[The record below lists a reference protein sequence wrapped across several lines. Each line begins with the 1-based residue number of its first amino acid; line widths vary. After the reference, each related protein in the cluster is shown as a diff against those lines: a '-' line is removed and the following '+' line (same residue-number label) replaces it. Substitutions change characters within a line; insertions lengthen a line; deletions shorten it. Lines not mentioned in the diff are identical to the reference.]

1 MRKFYT
7 LVCTLILLQI
17 THTQAQS
24 YCTPS
29 YTGYGYF
36 NGSTNVTNTASSFF
50 THIKNVTLA
59 DMNMSTA
66 APQGNPSST
75 YNDNTLETARVAKG
89 AKYPLSIFLGN
100 GANPQIVTVWID
112 FNQNYTFEST
122 ERVFAAFDP
131 MNTGNHIAGTNITI
145 PVNAKTGATRMRVGT
160 VFSNAN
166 SAANIPD
173 PCNNNDANTTT
184 VKWSQHFQDYTVDV
198 YPPSAQTYKSSDV
211 AQINFDEVT
220 QGSTDN
226 QILRIVVDNNPGGT
240 LSPVTVGN
248 FNFSTLGTSNPAELS
263 KAKLYYTG
271 NNANFGITNQVGS
284 TVTSPSGSFSI
295 NANKTLNQG
304 QNYFWLV
311 YDISTT
317 ALLGSLVDARCYS
330 IEINNIKRIPTNVNP
345 MGNRRVGYCVS
356 RGNQTNFIGVYSVQ
370 MGTINNGSY
379 FQQTS
384 GYVDYT
390 YLSDTVDRGKAQT
403 IGVVCGNGVN
413 ATRVRAWIDFNH
425 NGVLDPTTEKVLD
438 TFNFTTNQAQGS
450 YVLLQQSFNV
460 PSGAIC
466 GPTRLRVSTQ
476 SYPVTAQGPCTNPI
490 QIGEVEDYTV
500 VIREAGQ
507 PVSEFKAGASCLGSQ
522 TDFYDASYTFGNYNI
537 TSWRWDFGD
546 GNVDT
551 VNQNPSHTYTSAG
564 VYNVKLT
571 TNTNLPGTPS
581 VITHAVTVEKPKA
594 DFITDLNVYQVPITF
609 NDVTTGGV
617 VVFWSWNFGDTLS
630 GALNKSFMPQPTHT
644 FDSAGTY
651 QITLIVITQGGCV
664 DTIVKSI
671 TILQKQQPLADF
683 TANTFNPYIYE
694 SVNLIDQSVNQP
706 DQWKWTFSPNKISF
720 KNSTNDTTQ
729 NPTVSFDSVG
739 TYTVFLEAKNI
750 AGSNTTSK
758 QFIVK
763 NYTSPKV
770 GFYATPLTVKV
781 GQQVSFI
788 DTSLNDPTIWAWN
801 FGDTISGANNSSNI
815 QFPFHSFA
823 NAGKYKITLFVQN
836 PAGKDSIAKTQY
848 VTVTNQFNMCDN
860 TAVVSTAYKGF
871 IFDSGGPVSNYG
883 DGSNCGFLIKP
894 NCAGKIV
901 LSFTALDMQAN
912 DYVQV
917 FDGIDATGKPLHSGL
932 GFTGNNSP
940 GTLVANSGA
949 MFIKEISDGNNN
961 SAGFAASWTAFAN
974 QKPKAKIS
982 ADSVA
987 YLNSPYNLRNA
998 TQTGSGN
1005 KYQWDVDGDGVIDD
1019 TLFNTTYTYGSLG
1032 QQTIMLIASNCAGI
1046 DTVYKTINVKNPTAV
1061 PVVNFLSD
1069 QDTIYPND
1077 PIQLTDLSTNGP
1089 TSWFWEFSPANQVFF
1104 ITGDEFSQNPQIGF
1118 LTSGNYTICLT
1129 ATNAIGSSVKVCKTN
1144 LVIVKELAQMCIFPY
1159 ETTVAAGSLFDSGG
1173 PNTNYS
1179 DNENCN
1185 YKIGPCNSEIE
1196 LKFNKFNLS
1205 NGDYLRIY
1213 DGADNTGT
1221 PLYSGLGFS
1230 GSTIPGPFSAYSG
1243 NMYVEFTSN
1252 AQGNSAGFAGEWN
1265 SKPLQAPVANFI
1277 IPNKVYNSGITHFVN
1292 SSSNGTTYEWDF
1304 NGDGTTDSTN
1314 TDGDW
1319 KYTAIGN
1326 VDVTL
1331 TVTNCLGIAYI
1342 TKTITVVAP
1351 TAKPI
1356 AGFTTDFT
1364 IADTMQVITLM
1375 DTSTNGPKTWSW
1387 VITPSATVN
1396 YLNGSSDY
1404 KAIVNFSDTG
1414 DYKVCLTVSNNFGTD
1429 NVCRTAYIRVSAIC
1443 RPSPTMIN
1451 GVGLNRVGFNS
1462 ITKTTPSVSG
1472 YTDYTMNGV
1481 SFKLE
1486 RKATT
1491 TYRLEKFDIGTNQNW
1506 RAWVDYDQNG
1516 DFDATTER
1524 VINEAATSNQVVSG
1538 KFTVPA
1544 GAKTGITRVR
1554 VAVSYNNNQ
1563 NQPCNVAFGEVED
1576 YFVLITDDKTPP
1588 VLTLNGSNP
1597 DTLEQGLTYND
1608 PGATAIDNVDGNIS
1622 ANVVSS
1628 NNINNQVVGSYIVKY
1643 NVSDSAGNKA
1653 AEVQRTVYVLPDN
1666 SGPSITLL
1674 GVDSQYVEVH
1684 YAYIEKGATAIDSM
1698 DGNVTNTIIATGTVD
1713 TSKLGWYAITYT
1725 ASDKSKNTNTRIRM
1739 VQVGDTT
1746 RPVITLIGKD
1756 SIYIFLNATFTDPG
1770 VKVTDNYDVII
1781 SASVVRTGSV
1791 NNTVKGWYS
1800 LDYDV
1805 QDKQNNRANTVTRWV
1820 NVDAN
1825 AINVPSDKTFELY
1838 PNPTND
1844 KLNIQ
1849 LQQGVNAVRWT
1860 VYDATGKLIVN
1871 GNLRGSTQIDVATM
1885 AKGLYHLQLVD
1896 ADGHI
1901 IGSKQF
1907 VKE

>member
-1 MRKFYT
+1 MRKFYA
-7 LVCTLILLQI
+7 LVCILITIQT
-17 THTQAQS
+17 THTQAQT

-29 YTGYGYF
+29 YTGYGYW
-36 NGSTNVTNTASSFF
+36 NGATNVQNTPSSFF

-59 DMNMSTA
+59 DMNVSTA
-66 APQGNPSST
+66 APQGNPSSN
-75 YNDNTLETARVAKG
+75 YDDNTLETARVAKG
-89 AKYPLSIFLGN
+89 AAYPLSIFLGN
-100 GANPQIVTVWID
+100 GANSQIVAVWID
-112 FNQNYTFEST
+112 YNQNGTFEST
-122 ERVFAAFDP
+122 ERVFSAFDQ
-131 MNTGNHIAGTNITI
+131 MNVGNHIAGTNITI

-160 VFSNAN
+160 VYSNTNA
-166 SAANIPD
+166 AANTPD
-173 PCNNNDANTTT
+173 PCTNNDANTTT
-184 VKWSQHFQDYTVDV
+184 LKWSQYFQDFTVDV
-198 YPPSAQTYKSSDV
+198 FPPSAQTYKSSDV

-226 QILRIVVDNNPGGT
+226 QILRIVVENNPGGT
-240 LSPVTVGN
+240 LSPLTIGN

-284 TVTSPSGSFSI
+284 AVSSPSGSFAI
-295 NANKTLNQG
+295 NANQNLKQG

-311 YDISTT
+311 YDISSG
-317 ALLGSLVDARCYS
+317 ALLGNTIDARCYS
-330 IEINNIKRIPTNVNP
+330 IEINSIKRIPANVNP
-345 MGNRRVGYCVS
+345 GGNRRVGYCVS

-370 MGTINNGSY
+370 MGTISNSSY
-379 FQQTS
+379 FQQSS

-390 YLSDTVDRGKAQT
+390 YLSDTIDRGNAQT

-438 TFNFTTNQAQGS
+438 TFNFTNNQAQGS
-450 YVLLQQSFNV
+450 YVLLQQNFNV
-460 PSGAIC
+460 PSTAVC
-466 GPTRLRVSTQ
+466 GPTRMRVSTQ

-500 VIREAGQ
+500 VIRENGQ

-522 TDFYDASYTFGNYNI
+522 TDFYDRSYTFGNYNI
-537 TSWRWDFGD
+537 TSWRWEFGD
-546 GNVDT
+546 GKVDS
-551 VNQNPSHTYTSAG
+551 VNQNPSHTYASAG

-581 VITHAVTVEKPKA
+581 VITNAVTVEKPKA

-609 NDVTTGGV
+609 NDITTGGEV
-617 VVFWSWNFGDTLS
+617 IFWSWNFGDPQS
-630 GALNKSFMPQPTHT
+630 GILNSTYQSQPTHT
-644 FDSAGTY
+644 FDTAGVY
-651 QITLIVITQGGCV
+651 IITLMVITKGGCI
-664 DTIVKSI
+664 DSIKKTII
-671 TILQKQQPLADF
+671 ILQKQQPISDF

-694 SVNLIDQSVNQP
+694 SVSLVDQSVNQP

-729 NPTVSFDSVG
+729 NPTVSFDSVT

-750 AGSNTTSK
+750 AGSSTSNR

-788 DTSLNDPTIWAWN
+788 DTSLNDPTKWAWD
-801 FGDTISGANNSSNI
+801 FGDTISGSNNTSNI
-815 QFPFHSFA
+815 QFPFHTFA
-823 NAGKYKITLFVQN
+823 NAGKYKISLLVQN
-836 PAGKDSIAKTQY
+836 PAGKDSIVKTQY
-848 VTVTNQFNMCDN
+848 INVTNQFNMCDN
-860 TAVVSTAYKGF
+860 TAVVSTAYKGY
-871 IFDSGGPVSNYG
+871 IYDSGGPVSNYN
-883 DGSNCGFLIKP
+883 DGSGCGFLIEP
-894 NCAGKIV
+894 TCAGKIV
-901 LSFTALDMQAN
+901 ISFTALDMQAN

-917 FDGIDATGKPLHSGL
+917 FDGVDATGKPLHPGL
-932 GFTGNNSP
+932 GFTGTNSP
-940 GTLVANSGA
+940 GSLTANSGSIY
-949 MFIKEISDGNNN
+949 IKEITDGNNN

-974 QKPKAKIS
+974 QKPKAKIN

-987 YLNSPYNLRNA
+987 YINSPYNLRNA

-1005 KYQWDVDGDGVIDD
+1005 KYQWEVDGDGVIDD
-1019 TLFNTTYTYGSLG
+1019 TLFNTSYTYTSLG
-1032 QQTIMLIASNCAGI
+1032 KQTIMLVATNCAGT

-1069 QDTIYPND
+1069 QDTVYPND

-1089 TSWFWEFSPANQVFF
+1089 TSWFWEFSPANQIFF
-1104 ITGDEFSQNPQIGF
+1104 INGDEFSQNPQIGF

-1129 ATNAIGSSVKVCKTN
+1129 ATNVIGNSVKVCKTN

-1173 PNTNYS
+1173 PNSNYS
-1179 DNENCN
+1179 DNENCT

-1205 NGDYLRIY
+1205 NGDYIRVY

-1221 PLYSGLGFS
+1221 PLYSGLGYS
-1230 GSTIPGPFSAYSG
+1230 GSNIPGPFLAYSG
-1243 NMYVEFTSN
+1243 NMYIEFTSN

-1265 SKPLQAPVANFI
+1265 SKVLQAAVADFI
-1277 IPNKVYNSGITHFVN
+1277 VPTKVYNSGVTHFVN
-1292 SSSNGTTYEWDF
+1292 SSQNGTTYEWDF
-1304 NGDGTTDSTN
+1304 DGNGTTDSTTTN
-1314 TDGDW
+1314 GDW
-1319 KYTAIGN
+1319 KFTTTGN

-1331 TVTNCLGIAYI
+1331 TVTNCLGITFI
-1342 TKTITVVAP
+1342 TKTISVVAP
-1351 TAKPI
+1351 TAKPV

-1364 IADTMQVITLM
+1364 IADTMQVITLR

-1387 VITPSATVN
+1387 QITPAATVSM
-1396 YLNGSSDY
+1396 LNGSNDY
-1404 KAIVNFSDTG
+1404 TAVLSFSDTG
-1414 DYKVCLTVSNNFGTD
+1414 DYKVCLTVSNNFGND
-1429 NVCRTAYIRVSAIC
+1429 NVCRTAYIHVSAIC
-1443 RPSPTMIN
+1443 RPNPTLIN
-1451 GVGLNRVGFNS
+1451 GVGLNRVGINNTTRTTSS
-1462 ITKTTPSVSG
+1462 IQG
-1472 YTDYTMNGV
+1472 YTDYTNLGV
-1481 SFKLE
+1481 VYNIE
-1486 RKATT
+1486 RKAKT

-1506 RAWVDYDQNG
+1506 RAWVDYNQDG
-1516 DFDATTER
+1516 DFDINSER
-1524 VINEAATSNQVVSG
+1524 VINDAPTSNQVVSG
-1538 KFTVPA
+1538 SFTVPA
-1544 GAKTGITRVR
+1544 SAKVGITRLR

-1576 YFVLITDDKTPP
+1576 YFVLISDDKTPP
-1588 VLTLNGSNP
+1588 VLTLIGNNP
-1597 DTLEQGLTYND
+1597 DTVEQGLTYND

-1622 ANVVSS
+1622 ANVVASS
-1628 NNINNQVVGSYIVKY
+1628 NINNQVVGSYIVKY
-1643 NVSDSAGNKA
+1643 NVKDSAGNKA
-1653 AEVQRTVYVLPDN
+1653 AEVQRTIYVLPDN

-1674 GVDSQYVEVH
+1674 GVDSQYLEVH
-1684 YAYIEKGATAIDSM
+1684 NKYIEAGATAIDSM
-1698 DGNVTNTIIATGTVD
+1698 DGNVTNTIIISGTVD
-1713 TSKLGWYAITYT
+1713 TGKLGWYPVTYT
-1725 ASDKSKNTNTRIRM
+1725 ATDKSKNINTRVRM

-1756 SIYIFLNATFTDPG
+1756 TIYIFINANFTDPG
-1770 VKVTDNYDVII
+1770 VKATDNYDVVVP
-1781 SASVVRTGSV
+1781 ASVVRTGTV
-1791 NNTVKGWYS
+1791 NNTVKGWYQ
-1800 LDYDV
+1800 LDYNV
-1805 QDKQNNRANTVTRWV
+1805 KDKQNNAANTVSRWV

-1825 AINVPSDKTFELY
+1825 AINVPTDKSFELY
-1838 PNPTND
+1838 PNPTAD

-1849 LQQGVNAVRWT
+1849 LQQNSNATRWT

-1871 GNLRGSTQIDVATM
+1871 GSLRGSTQIDVTAM
-1885 AKGLYHLQLVD
+1885 AKGLYHLQLID
-1896 ADGHI
+1896 ANGHI